1 MYVRMYDKP
10 DGEMAGMKEED
21 KMSFLPY
28 FKLFAILRIDSL
40 HGSGKFI
47 RTTYNKGTSQVITP

>member
-1 MYVRMYDKP
+1 
-10 DGEMAGMKEED
+10 MKVED

-40 HGSGKFI
+40 RGSGKFI
-47 RTTYNKGTSQVITP
+47 QTTYDKGTSQVITP